1 MKLNVKTEHKHIA
14 DNISGKNSLDKI
26 FTAQQKEI
34 IINALNNGIT
44 QGDLM
49 ILVEDVVELK
59 TKNGINS
66 TGEFIDKMLARHP
79 DEIKNKIGDR
89 K

>member
-1 MKLNVKTEHKHIA
+1 MKLNVKTDHKHIA
-14 DNISGKNSLDKI
+14 ENISGKNNLDKI
-26 FTAQQKEI
+26 FTTQQKEI

-44 QGDLM
+44 QGDIM
-49 ILVEDVVELK
+49 ILIGDAVELK
-59 TKNGINS
+59 TKNDINS
-66 TGEFIDKMLARHP
+66 TGEFIDKMLARHT

>member
-1 MKLNVKTEHKHIA
+1 MKLNVKTNYKSIA

-26 FTAQQKEI
+26 FTTQQKEI

-44 QGDLM
+44 QGDIM
-49 ILVEDVVELK
+49 ILVEDATELK
-59 TKNGINS
+59 TKDCINS
-66 TGEFIDKMLARHP
+66 PGEFIDKMLERHAN
-79 DEIKNKIGDR
+79 EIENKIGDR